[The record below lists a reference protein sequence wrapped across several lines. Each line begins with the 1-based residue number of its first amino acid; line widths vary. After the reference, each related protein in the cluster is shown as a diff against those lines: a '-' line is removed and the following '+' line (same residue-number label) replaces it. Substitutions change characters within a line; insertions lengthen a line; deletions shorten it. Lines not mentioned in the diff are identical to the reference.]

1 MPASCSRRARSSAT
15 RCRII
20 SSTLVI
26 WTRPSLTGC
35 VEVLIPSPSFQ
46 ENSSLPLEDLHK
58 IGCQAHVEMLK
69 NPHILCPMRV
79 HSSVICSE
87 RRNLTV
93 QERSALL
100 ERGASCQNS
109 VTYKQISQSSV
120 ISDRAAA
127 ERATQRGCGLLEFR
141 KASGPCLFPTGNG
154 GGQAGSFPAP
164 TVRAR
169 LLY

>member
-69 NPHILCPMRV
+69 NLHILCPMRV

-109 VTYKQISQSSV
+109 VTYEQISQSIV
-120 ISDRAAA
+120 ISDRGRRGARHPAGV
-127 ERATQRGCGLLEFR
+127 RPPGIPQRLKCV
-141 KASGPCLFPTGNG
+141 PFP
-154 GGQAGSFPAP
+154 
-164 TVRAR
+164 RR
-169 LLY
+169 E